1 MKKVAPLHYN
11 IIFKKAFSV
20 PEIFTAFVRDL
31 LGIELEIDAVEK
43 DKAYSPSI
51 GSVATKFDLYA
62 EDKKNRVIVDI
73 QHVRYSDHYH
83 RFLHYHC
90 VALLEQVLNSDDYH
104 PKLKVFTLV
113 VLTSGDRH
121 KKDIGITDF
130 DPRDLQ
136 GKPFGEIDHKIV
148 YICPK
153 YLDKKVT
160 PKQCHEWLEA
170 INDSM
175 DEQVDESHYSL
186 PEIKRIFNL
195 IEKDKVTP
203 EERARMFDEHGE
215 EEIKQEGFKK
225 GKAEGLKEAEEKIK
239 QAEEKAKQGEE
250 KAKQAEEKAKQ
261 AKEKAKQQVKESARH
276 LKALNILSYEQI
288 ASATGLS
295 LENVKA
301 L

>member
-1 MKKVAPLHYN
+1 MKKVAPLRYDV
-11 IIFKKAFSV
+11 IFKKAFSV

-31 LGIELEIDAVEK
+31 LGIDIEIDVVEK

-62 EDKKNRVIVDI
+62 EDKKNRVIVYI
-73 QHVRYSDHYH
+73 QHVRSADHYH

-90 VALLEQVLNSDDYH
+90 IALLEQVVNSDDYH
-104 PKLKVFTLV
+104 PKVFMLV

-121 KKDIGITDF
+121 KKDISITDF
-130 DPRDLQ
+130 DPKDLQ

-175 DEQVDESHYSL
+175 DEQVDESHYTL

-203 EERARMFDEHGE
+203 EERARMFDEHSE
-215 EEIKQEGFKK
+215 EEIKQEGFK
-225 GKAEGLKEAEEKIK
+225 EGLKEAKKMVK
-239 QAEEKAKQGEE
+239 QAE
-250 KAKQAEEKAKQ
+250 
-261 AKEKAKQQVKESARH
+261 EKAKQQVKESAARH
-276 LKALNILSYEQI
+276 LKALNVLSDEQI

-295 LENVKA
+295 LESVKA